1 MSMSEK
7 EIFADEKEYQS
18 KFLNWS
24 STHFL
29 NTSHV
34 DFANVAWFL
43 RSTLNGLDQ
52 CKTKQ
57 PFVIGLCGNAGTGK
71 DSATEFLLHYQN
83 TRCVRFALAD
93 PIREIGK
100 IFGFTRDQMT
110 DRKLKETEDDFWKV
124 SPRFF
129 MQRVGTEMFR
139 KQWREDV
146 WIELARK
153 KILDYSSSGS
163 TYGFDGNPR
172 IIFISDIRFPN
183 EAEFVKSVGGFVV
196 KIERDGFTKSG
207 EQLHDSEKFVA
218 SIKQDLLIKN
228 DAPDANIWTWK
239 FTMELVRFL
248 AKDTTIY
255 YGCDD
260 RGKFDENIC
269 EDLASYRSEFLL

>member
-1 MSMSEK
+1 MTEK
-7 EIFADEKEYQS
+7 EISNDEKNYQTE
-18 KFLNWS
+18 FLSWGTN
-24 STHFL
+24 HFL
-29 NTSHV
+29 NTSYV

-43 RSTLNGLDQ
+43 RSTLNGLDK

-57 PFVIGLCGNAGTGK
+57 PFVVGLCGNAGTGK

-100 IFGFTRDQMT
+100 IFGFTLNQMT
-110 DRKLKETEDDFWKV
+110 DRKLKETEDSFWKV

-153 KILDYSSSGS
+153 RILDYRALSS
-163 TYGFDGNPR
+163 TYGFIGNPR

-183 EAEFVKSVGGFVV
+183 EAEFIKSIGGFVV
-196 KIERDGFTKSG
+196 KIERDGFTKTG
-207 EQLHDSEKFVA
+207 EQLHDSEKFIA
-218 SIKQDLLIKN
+218 SIKQDLLVKN
-228 DAPDANIWTWK
+228 DAPDSNIWTWK
-239 FTMELVRFL
+239 FTMELTKFL

-255 YGCDD
+255 YGSND
-260 RGKFDENIC
+260 RGKFEENIC
-269 EDLASYRSEFLL
+269 ESLANYRPELKN